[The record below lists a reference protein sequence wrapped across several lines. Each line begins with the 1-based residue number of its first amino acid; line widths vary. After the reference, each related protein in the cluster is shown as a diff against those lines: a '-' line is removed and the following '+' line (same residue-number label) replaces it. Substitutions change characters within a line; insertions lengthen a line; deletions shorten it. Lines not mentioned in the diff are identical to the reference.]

1 MIPSSGYLIGPMS
14 LTPPLTCNLFDQH
27 SNPTIAEMAAKAE
40 FYDTYVGA
48 VRALT
53 AERKKKFLDTIKRG
67 KVGVLMQTECYA
79 VKSDTISDIVGKS
92 SPQNSSFFATLYRG
106 WPLDSQANPLRVKA
120 VFKTIHGTIST
131 SGGAIV
137 PCSVIDAQGL
147 EVQVRLK
154 QRC

>member
-1 MIPSSGYLIGPMS
+1 MS